1 VLLLA
6 GIGYVQGQ
14 LRRGVALEINRME
27 QPGLE
32 QSVKIQPIEKSLPGV
47 DADLAQFE
55 KQFARAAAKWR
66 PVGKK
71 SRADE

>member
-1 VLLLA
+1 
-6 GIGYVQGQ
+6 
-14 LRRGVALEINRME
+14 LEINRME